1 MKIILF
7 LLVPI
12 LVLILAAWLS
22 PSAAPAL
29 AIGLILISLGF
40 AIFAAVRRHRTA
52 YRQGQITRPAF
63 ARNIVLDVAGILLA
77 VTAAGLLGRYVA
89 QRLAGPIDNAL
100 IRMVAGILIGML
112 VGIAAGLLV
121 NWAWSRLL
129 AKTSLRS

>member
-1 MKIILF
+1 MKFVLLLMAAIL
-7 LLVPI
+7 I
-12 LVLILAAWLS
+12 LILAAWLF
-22 PSAAPAL
+22 PTAAPAL
-29 AIGLILISLGF
+29 AIGLVLISLGV
-40 AIFAAVRRHRTA
+40 AILAAVRRHRAA

-89 QRLAGPIDNAL
+89 QMLAGPINNAL

-129 AKTSLRS
+129 TKTSLRS